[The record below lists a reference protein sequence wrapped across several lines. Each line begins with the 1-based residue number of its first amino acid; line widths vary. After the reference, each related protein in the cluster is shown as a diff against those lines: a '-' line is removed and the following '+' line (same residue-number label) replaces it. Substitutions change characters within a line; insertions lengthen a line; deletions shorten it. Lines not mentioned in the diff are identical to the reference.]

1 MQQLKTVRHFR
12 SMTPILRN
20 EKKNW
25 CIYNIWQQA
34 SPRTDL
40 FILREIPPNFCCLQ
54 IPKVPIFPWHLI
66 QRKIP
71 FVVHKLF
78 FFQTSRASFI
88 SFSPEFLKIGGF
100 PLKKTGSAR
109 ASQNSRNA
117 FCHGPLLGREAP
129 KYMDIHRRPFSWAFS
144 RVIEPQ
150 RVSCHELNITKSMI
164 SHIRFRA
171 HYMAS
176 RDKSRKSRLASL
188 GNIFPS
194 TRNPE
199 GCCFSKLLSDQS
211 SHQTGCMYQ

>member
-100 PLKKTGSAR
+100 PFKKLGLLEHHKIAETHFVMVHCLAERLLSIWIYTEDPSHGPFHGWLSLKGSR
-109 ASQNSRNA
+109 VMSSISQNRWFLTYA
-117 FCHGPLLGREAP
+117 L
-129 KYMDIHRRPFSWAFS
+129 
-144 RVIEPQ
+144 EP
-150 RVSCHELNITKSMI
+150 ITWRAEI
-164 SHIRFRA
+164 SQ
-171 HYMAS
+171 
-176 RDKSRKSRLASL
+176 
-188 GNIFPS
+188 GN
-194 TRNPE
+194 
-199 GCCFSKLLSDQS
+199 LD
-211 SHQTGCMYQ
+211 

>member
-1 MQQLKTVRHFR
+1 MRKKIDAYIIFDSKRPQERISSFSEKFHPISAVCKFLKFPFFPDIWYR
-12 SMTPILRN
+12 
-20 EKKNW
+20 EKYLLWYIN
-25 CIYNIWQQA
+25 
-34 SPRTDL
+34 S
-40 FILREIPPNFCCLQ
+40 
-54 IPKVPIFPWHLI
+54 
-66 QRKIP
+66 
-71 FVVHKLF
+71 F
-78 FFQTSRASFI
+78 FFRLVGLHLSPFPRVFENWRFSFQ
-88 SFSPEFLKIGGF
+88 
-100 PLKKTGSAR
+100 KTGSAR

-129 KYMDIHRRPFSWAFS
+129 KYMDIHREPFAWAFS

-150 RVSCHELNITKSMI
+150 GVSCHELNITKSMI

-199 GCCFSKLLSDQS
+199 GCCFSKPLSDQS